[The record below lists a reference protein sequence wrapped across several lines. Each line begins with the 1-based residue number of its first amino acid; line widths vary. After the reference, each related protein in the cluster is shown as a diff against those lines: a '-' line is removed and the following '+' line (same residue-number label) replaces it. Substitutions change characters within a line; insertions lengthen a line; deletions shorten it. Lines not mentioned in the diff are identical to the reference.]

1 MSTGKIIY
9 IDEDS
14 DDIELFQQFIDDKFE
29 LTIIKI
35 ENDNEIDSVVDEILS
50 IDGDAVITDYLLT
63 EKARVK
69 FDGQALIEAIQA
81 RNMHLPCF
89 LLTSHAP
96 DALNATHDA
105 RLVQSKSIPFG
116 GRDLD
121 EHKNL
126 FIMLIDKVIKN
137 FKSNRDLARQEFDT
151 LSAIDA
157 DQLTAV
163 QKQRLIQLD
172 NILDSYGFAKAPL
185 PDELKEEKHLVL
197 LAKLVNDIDVL
208 IGLRK

>member
-29 LTIIKI
+29 LNIIKI

>member
-35 ENDNEIDSVVDEILS
+35 ENDNEIDAVVDEILS

>member
-1 MSTGKIIY
+1 MSMGKVIY

-29 LTIIKI
+29 LTVIKI
-35 ENDNEIDSVVDEILS
+35 ENDNDIDAIVDEILS
-50 IDGDAVITDYLLT
+50 LGGDAVITDYLLT

-121 EHKNL
+121 EHKKL
-126 FIMLIDKVIKN
+126 FILLIEKVIKN
-137 FKSNRDLARQEFDT
+137 FKTNRDLAIKEFDV
-151 LSAIDA
+151 LSSIEAE
-157 DQLTAV
+157 QLTAI
-163 QKQRLIQLD
+163 QKQRLIELD
-172 NILDSYGFAKAPL
+172 NILDSYGFAKSPL
-185 PDELKEEKHLVL
+185 PNELKEEKHLVL
-197 LAKLVNDIDVL
+197 LAKLVSDIDVL
-208 IGLRK
+208 IGQRK

>member
-116 GRDLD
+116 GRALD

-151 LSAIDA
+151 LSAIDV

-172 NILDSYGFAKAPL
+172 NILDSYGFSKAPL

>member
-35 ENDNEIDSVVDEILS
+35 ENDNEIDAVVDEILS

-151 LSAIDA
+151 LSAIEA

>member
-50 IDGDAVITDYLLT
+50 IDGDVVITDYLLT